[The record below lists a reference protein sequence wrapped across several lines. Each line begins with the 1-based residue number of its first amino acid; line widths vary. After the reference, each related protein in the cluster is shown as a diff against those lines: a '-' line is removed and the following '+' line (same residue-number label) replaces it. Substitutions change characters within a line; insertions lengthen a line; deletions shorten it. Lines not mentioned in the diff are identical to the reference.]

1 MCSSSRLAST
11 TWSAHSPSTRAPE
24 SVPLKQQPVR
34 VDAPDV
40 TFRVWC
46 QHAWLGGPSA
56 SDGVLLEIENER
68 FSRVETGFASPP
80 PGIPAL
86 SGLTLPGIV
95 NPHHRTLER
104 AARGQVEHS
113 VAAAVASVQNAV
125 SPEDLC
131 ELATAVYAELS
142 LAGITTVGEVVSLH
156 RERDGAPFANPN
168 IVADALA
175 HAAKTAGVR
184 LAIIDICAVNGPART
199 RHNSVHEWMQR
210 VDPWT
215 ERLGRSTTVRMIGG
229 LGDQTGLGVRGLAD
243 VAIWSGQCG
252 LPVHALLET
261 PAADGAGPLDALIQ
275 ASVTTNRG
283 GFAAIGTRGVT
294 AEALA
299 TVAQHRGS
307 LIAVSGS
314 HMDSFPI
321 GAFRTA
327 GGRLALAQSSVI
339 PVDSFGAM
347 RSLERLAKDDPTCPP
362 LRASELMRTITAD
375 AATTLGWRDSGLI
388 ASGQLA
394 DIVTVD
400 TSRIGC
406 RPDQDALDQVL
417 RHAKSS
423 DITHVAVGGQL
434 LVNNGR
440 HRLGDID
447 ALMER
452 AIGRVERFVA
462 GVFR

>member
-1 MCSSSRLAST
+1 M
-11 TWSAHSPSTRAPE
+11 
-24 SVPLKQQPVR
+24 
-34 VDAPDV
+34 

-68 FSRVETGFASPP
+68 FSRVETGFPTAP

-86 SGLTLPGIV
+86 PGLTLPGMV

-104 AARGQVEHS
+104 AARGQVDH
-113 VAAAVASVQNAV
+113 AVASAVASLQNGV

-142 LAGITTVGEVVSLH
+142 LAGITTIGEVVTLH
-156 RERDGAPFANPN
+156 RERDGAAFANPN
-168 IVADALA
+168 IVTDALV

-184 LAIIDICAVNGPART
+184 LAVIDICTLSGPART
-199 RHNSVHEWMQR
+199 RHASVHEWMQR

-229 LGDQTGLGVRGLAD
+229 LGDQTGMGTRGLAD

-252 LPVHALLET
+252 LPVHALLDT
-261 PAADGAGPLDALIQ
+261 PPVDGSSPLDGLIQ

-294 AEALA
+294 ADELV

-307 LIAVSGS
+307 LIAVAGS
-314 HMDSFPI
+314 HMAAFPI

-327 GGRLALAQSSVI
+327 GGRLAVGQSSVI

-347 RSLERLAKDDPTCPP
+347 RSLERIAIDDPACHQ
-362 LRASELMRTITAD
+362 LRASELMRTVTAD
-375 AATTLGWRDSGLI
+375 AAITLGWRDSGLI

-400 TSRIGC
+400 TTRIGC
-406 RPDQDALDQVL
+406 KPDEDALDRVL
-417 RHAKSS
+417 RHAHSA

-440 HRLGDID
+440 HRLGNID

-452 AIGRVERFVA
+452 ALGRVERFSA

>member
-1 MCSSSRLAST
+1 MPA
-11 TWSAHSPSTRAPE
+11 
-24 SVPLKQQPVR
+24 LKEWCKH
-34 VDAPDV
+34 VDAAVV

-68 FSRVETGFASPP
+68 FSRVETGFPTPP

-86 SGLTLPGIV
+86 PGLTMPGMV
-95 NPHHRTLER
+95 NPHHRTFER
-104 AARGQVEHS
+104 AARGQLEHS
-113 VAAAVASVQNAV
+113 VAATVASVQNGV

-168 IVADALA
+168 IVADALV
-175 HAAKTAGVR
+175 HAAQTAGVR
-184 LAIIDICAVNGPART
+184 LAIIDICALNGPART
-199 RHNSVHEWMQR
+199 RENSVHEWMQR

-215 ERLGRSTTVRMIGG
+215 ERLGRSTSVRMIGG
-229 LGDQTGLGVRGLAD
+229 LGDQTGLGMRGLAD

-261 PAADGAGPLDALIQ
+261 PMVDGAAPLDQLIK

-283 GFAAIGTRGVT
+283 GFAAVGTRGVT

-327 GGRLALAQSSVI
+327 GGRLALAQSSVV

-347 RSLERLAKDDPTCPP
+347 RLLERLAKDDPACPP
-362 LRASELMRTITAD
+362 LRASELMRTVTAD
-375 AATTLGWRDSGLI
+375 AASTLGWRDSGLI

-406 RPDQDALDQVL
+406 TPAQDAMDQVL
-417 RHAKSS
+417 RYAKSS

-440 HRLGDID
+440 HRLGNVG
-447 ALMER
+447 ALMDR
-452 AIGRVERFVA
+452 AMGRVERFAA